1 MKRWYGLAVMLFAV
15 CLLSSC
21 GNAEIRA
28 DPYLQDLERVLTLK
42 GEVSQHYLETLK
54 AARAYTEEP
63 SEETLKNAKDS
74 CLSAMDA
81 IVGIEVIESE
91 LTAEQ
96 QEAMSKLGMDQADYM
111 TPFLMQAY
119 EIGTR
124 LQTLTDIL
132 CYLNQAPES
141 NDSLA
146 ISSSVNLSYE
156 ELSWQID
163 LIGLNHL
170 LAEVPET
177 QLEDFQGTFL
187 TGLSAFAGD
196 TILWETDRTVLE
208 ERSEVVFGKME
219 DLVSAQAQQV
229 GALYSFLLDDQKRR
243 ASELE
248 AAGLSV
254 EEAAQL
260 EQKVD
265 QTLEESQTK

>member
-1 MKRWYGLAVMLFAV
+1 
-15 CLLSSC
+15 
-21 GNAEIRA
+21 
-28 DPYLQDLERVLTLK
+28 
-42 GEVSQHYLETLK
+42 
-54 AARAYTEEP
+54 
-63 SEETLKNAKDS
+63 
-74 CLSAMDA
+74 
-81 IVGIEVIESE
+81 
-91 LTAEQ
+91 
-96 QEAMSKLGMDQADYM
+96 
-111 TPFLMQAY
+111 MQAY

-229 GALYSFLLDDQKRR
+229 GALYSFLLDDQKRL

>member
-1 MKRWYGLAVMLFAV
+1 MKRWYGLALILFTV
-15 CLLSSC
+15 CLLSAC
-21 GNAEIRA
+21 GSAEIRA
-28 DPYLQDLERVLTLK
+28 EPYLQDLERVLTLK
-42 GEVSQHYLETLK
+42 VEVSQLYLEALS
-54 AARAYTEEP
+54 AARTYTEDP

-81 IVGIEVIESE
+81 IAGIDVIESE
-91 LTAEQ
+91 LTIEQ

-119 EIGTR
+119 ESGTR

-141 NDSLA
+141 DDALA
-146 ISSSVNLSYE
+146 ISTNVNLSYE

-177 QLEDFQGTFL
+177 QLKDFQGTFL
-187 TGLSAFAGD
+187 TGLSTFAGG
-196 TILWETDRTVLE
+196 TVQWETDRTVLE

-219 DLVSAQAQQV
+219 DLISEQAQQV
-229 GALYSFLLDDQKRR
+229 GALYSALLDDQKRL

-248 AAGLSV
+248 AAGLSA

-260 EQKVD
+260 ERKVD
-265 QTLEESQTK
+265 LALEESRAE

>member
-1 MKRWYGLAVMLFAV
+1 MLFR
-15 CLLSSC
+15 S
-21 GNAEIRA
+21 
-28 DPYLQDLERVLTLK
+28 
-42 GEVSQHYLETLK
+42 
-54 AARAYTEEP
+54 
-63 SEETLKNAKDS
+63 
-74 CLSAMDA
+74 
-81 IVGIEVIESE
+81 
-91 LTAEQ
+91 
-96 QEAMSKLGMDQADYM
+96 
-111 TPFLMQAY
+111 
-119 EIGTR
+119 
-124 LQTLTDIL
+124 
-132 CYLNQAPES
+132 
-141 NDSLA
+141 
-146 ISSSVNLSYE
+146 
-156 ELSWQID
+156 
-163 LIGLNHL
+163 NHL

-229 GALYSFLLDDQKRR
+229 GALYSFLLDDQKRL